1 MRIAAFIAL
10 LSFFAACGGDEL
22 TNPTGPG
29 QELRS
34 DKARITEPSAVD
46 VPELVAGNTRFAL
59 NMYHQLATRDG
70 NIFFSP
76 FSISVALAMTY
87 AGARGNT
94 QAQMADALEFTLAQ
108 EKLHPAFDWLDLA
121 LNSRGRG
128 ASGKDGEPFRL
139 HVVNRLFGQVDY
151 RFLDSFLDTLALY
164 YGAALFLLD
173 FIGDTEG
180 SRQAINQWV
189 EEVTEQ
195 RIKNLIPP
203 GGVDTAT
210 RLVLVNAIYFNAAWK
225 EVFDD
230 RATAPGRFTLPDGSA
245 VEVPMMQ
252 QPGPMPYAEG
262 EGWRAVEL
270 PYDGEELSMVVIVP
284 DDLAAFEKVL
294 DAEKLASVIAALGE
308 DQATL
313 SMPRFR
319 IKGQTIPL
327 KDQLSALGMPD
338 AFVFGLADFS
348 GMDGTR
354 QLLIGN
360 VLHQAF
366 VEVDEYGTEAAAA
379 TAVVMDLGSAQLKH
393 LEVDRPF
400 VFLIRDIQTGAIL
413 FLGRVIDPT

>member
-87 AGARGNT
+87 AGARRNT
-94 QAQMADALEFTLAQ
+94 QAQMADALEFTLA
-108 EKLHPAFDWLDLA
+108 
-121 LNSRGRG
+121 
-128 ASGKDGEPFRL
+128 
-139 HVVNRLFGQVDY
+139 
-151 RFLDSFLDTLALY
+151 
-164 YGAALFLLD
+164 
-173 FIGDTEG
+173 
-180 SRQAINQWV
+180 
-189 EEVTEQ
+189 
-195 RIKNLIPP
+195 
-203 GGVDTAT
+203 
-210 RLVLVNAIYFNAAWK
+210 
-225 EVFDD
+225 
-230 RATAPGRFTLPDGSA
+230 
-245 VEVPMMQ
+245 
-252 QPGPMPYAEG
+252 
-262 EGWRAVEL
+262 
-270 PYDGEELSMVVIVP
+270 
-284 DDLAAFEKVL
+284 
-294 DAEKLASVIAALGE
+294 E